1 MQTPLARRSLALPAL
16 ALAIST
22 LAACSGA
29 AASPSPQ
36 PTPVPTPT
44 PIAAPVSKAA
54 EAAALV
60 IATNPVFTG
69 ATELSPD
76 IIGASRYW
84 EATPLDGGGYTI
96 VMTVGWGDCQ
106 AGCIERRVWTYE
118 VAANGQLKLV
128 SEVGEPLPADLPA

>member
-1 MQTPLARRSLALPAL
+1 MHTPPARRFLALPAL
-16 ALAIST
+16 ALVIST
-22 LAACSGA
+22 LVACGGA
-29 AASPSPQ
+29 TASPSPQ
-36 PTPVPTPT
+36 PT
-44 PIAAPVSKAA
+44 AALTKAA
-54 EAAALV
+54 DAAALV

-128 SEVGEPLPADLPA
+128 SEVGDPLPADLPA